1 MTSVMATQRW
11 IFSFVIL
18 SAGILSAVPVYL
30 PAVTSAQA
38 GAQLNPI
45 FNADLTLELSP
56 LYPRPG
62 ETVRVTA
69 RSTLVDLSGA
79 TLEWL
84 ENGKKVA
91 GGVGVT
97 FVDAKAGALGTET
110 TVTAIVFENGIEVRR
125 ESARIHPIELEL
137 LWESDSYVPP
147 FFRGRALPSAGTMLS
162 LEAIPRFK
170 RAGGSFVPDGD
181 ITFTWRRNGYVVQ
194 KVSGRGASRVRLE
207 SPSLFGV
214 DTITAEARTS
224 DGLFESAASVRI
236 RSVEPQ
242 LVLYEKHP
250 LFGVMYHNAIPPRS
264 FRPEVEV
271 SFTAVPYFAEALTDT
286 DGRLTYEWK
295 VNGNSIGND
304 LERPNSITINAR
316 GSSGLALIELAL
328 SHATNL
334 FLNSFGSWTVTL
346 NADERGGNLFTNTQ

>member
-1 MTSVMATQRW
+1 MATQRW
-11 IFSFVIL
+11 VFYFVVL
-18 SAGILSAVPVYL
+18 CAGILCAAAVYL
-30 PAVTSAQA
+30 PAVASAQA
-38 GAQLNPI
+38 STQLNP
-45 FNADLTLELSP
+45 FFGADLTLELSP

-69 RSTLVDLSGA
+69 RSILVDLSSA

-110 TVTAIVFENGIEVRR
+110 TVTAMVFEDGIEVRR
-125 ESARIHPIELEL
+125 
-137 LWESDSYVPP
+137 
-147 FFRGRALPSAGTMLS
+147 
-162 LEAIPRFK
+162 AIPRLK
-170 RAGGSFVPDGD
+170 RGDGSSVPDTE

-194 KVSGRGASRVRLE
+194 EVSGRGASKVTLE

-214 DTITAEARTS
+214 DTITVEARTS

-236 RSVEPQ
+236 PSVEPR

-264 FRPEVEV
+264 FRPEIET
-271 SFTAVPYFAEALTDT
+271 SFTAVPYFAEALADN
-286 DGRLTYEWK
+286 DGRLVYEWR
-295 VNGNSIGND
+295 VNGNPIAND
-304 LERPNSITINAR
+304 PARPNSITINAR

-346 NADERGGNLFTNTQ
+346 DSGEGGGGFFTNTIQ

>member
-1 MTSVMATQRW
+1 MATQRW
-11 IFSFVIL
+11 VFSFVVL
-18 SAGILSAVPVYL
+18 FAGILCAAAVYL
-30 PAVTSAQA
+30 PAVASAQA
-38 GAQLNPI
+38 STQLNP
-45 FNADLTLELSP
+45 FFGADLTLELSP

-69 RSTLVDLSGA
+69 RSILVDLSSA

-110 TVTAIVFENGIEVRR
+110 TVTAMVFEDGIEVRR
-125 ESARIHPIELEL
+125 ESARIHPTELEL
-137 LWESDSYVPP
+137 LWESNSYVPP
-147 FFRGRALPSAGTMLS
+147 FFRGRALPSAGTTLS
-162 LEAIPRFK
+162 LEAIPRLK
-170 RAGGSFVPDGD
+170 RGDGSSVPDTE

-194 KVSGRGASRVRLE
+194 EVSGRGASKVTLE

-214 DTITAEARTS
+214 DTITVEARTS

-236 RSVEPQ
+236 PSVEPR

-264 FRPEVEV
+264 FRPEIET
-271 SFTAVPYFAEALTDT
+271 SFTAVPYFAEALADN
-286 DGRLTYEWK
+286 DGRLVYEWR
-295 VNGNSIGND
+295 VNGNPIAND
-304 LERPNSITINAR
+304 PARPNSITINAR

-346 NADERGGNLFTNTQ
+346 DSGEGGGGFFTNTIQ

>member
-1 MTSVMATQRW
+1 MRGVTATQRW
-11 IFSFVIL
+11 VFYFVVL
-18 SAGILSAVPVYL
+18 CAGILCAAAVYL
-30 PAVTSAQA
+30 PAVASAQA
-38 GAQLNPI
+38 STQLNP
-45 FNADLTLELSP
+45 FFGADLTLELSP

-84 ENGKKVA
+84 ENGKRIA
-91 GGVGVT
+91 GGVGAT

-110 TVTAIVFENGIEVRR
+110 TVTATVFEDGIEVRR
-125 ESARIHPIELEL
+125 ESARIHPTELGL
-137 LWESDSYVPP
+137 LWESNSYVPP

-162 LEAIPRFK
+162 LEAITRF
-170 RAGGSFVPDGD
+170 RRSDGSFVPDSD

-194 KVSGRGASRVRLE
+194 NVSGRGASGATLE

-214 DTITAEARTS
+214 DTITVEARTS

-236 RSVEPQ
+236 PSVEPR

-250 LFGVMYHNAIPPRS
+250 LFGVMYHSAIPPRS
-264 FRPEVEV
+264 FRPEIET
-271 SFTAVPYFAEALTDT
+271 SFTAVPYFAEALADN
-286 DGRLTYEWK
+286 DGRLVYEWK
-295 VNGNSIGND
+295 VNGNLIAND
-304 LERPNSITINAR
+304 PARPNSITINAR

-346 NADERGGNLFTNTQ
+346 DSGEGAGLFSNTQ